1 VQYKTRFLKGK
12 FGSRR
17 AFTTAIPKKAMKR
30 LKNWRWKSEKNK
42 TIKTEIKSKRQTNY
56 GKSEIRAF
64 MTNNKK

>member
-1 VQYKTRFLKGK
+1 
-12 FGSRR
+12 
-17 AFTTAIPKKAMKR
+17 MKR